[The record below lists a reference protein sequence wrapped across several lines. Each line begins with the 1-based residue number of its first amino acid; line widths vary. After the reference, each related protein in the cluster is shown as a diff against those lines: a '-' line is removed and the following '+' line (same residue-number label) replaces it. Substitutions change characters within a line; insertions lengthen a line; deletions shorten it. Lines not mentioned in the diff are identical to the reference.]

1 MVSALLRSCYL
12 MGLGYVYDGRLSFRD
27 LSQIFASAV
36 LMNFFYIVVDFWNNS
51 DTESEVDLQLST
63 GGFDQDDDDDF
74 DFYG

>member
-12 MGLGYVYDGRLSFRD
+12 TGLGYVYDSGFRN

-36 LMNFFYIVVDFWNNS
+36 LMNFFFIIVDFWNNS